1 MDWFQNKK
9 KKAVEQPEA
18 EAAVPRSEA
27 AGGARG
33 KLNEIMSAGPA
44 SKGVVMKLYLENF
57 KHLNKIFGYDY
68 CEELLSQITAY
79 LSETADGNVYRHI
92 GVEFIIV
99 LEQFSEGRASE
110 LGEEILERFDHVWTI
125 NGIDCLCSAQ
135 IGLCSYPGH
144 AQTTDELLKRLDL
157 AVSSASESGPNQLA
171 VYDSVLHTQF
181 MRKQAIDRK
190 SVV

>member
-68 CEELLSQITAY
+68 CE
-79 LSETADGNVYRHI
+79 
-92 GVEFIIV
+92 
-99 LEQFSEGRASE
+99 
-110 LGEEILERFDHVWTI
+110 
-125 NGIDCLCSAQ
+125 
-135 IGLCSYPGH
+135 
-144 AQTTDELLKRLDL
+144 
-157 AVSSASESGPNQLA
+157 
-171 VYDSVLHTQF
+171 
-181 MRKQAIDRK
+181 
-190 SVV
+190 

>member
-68 CEELLSQITAY
+68 CEELLGQITAY
-79 LSETADGNVYRHI
+79 LSGTAGGNVYRHI
-92 GVEFIIV
+92 GVEFILV

-110 LGEEILERFDHVWTI
+110 LGDEILERFDHVWTI

-135 IGLCSYPGH
+135 IGLCSYP
-144 AQTTDELLKRLDL
+144 
-157 AVSSASESGPNQLA
+157 
-171 VYDSVLHTQF
+171 
-181 MRKQAIDRK
+181 
-190 SVV
+190 